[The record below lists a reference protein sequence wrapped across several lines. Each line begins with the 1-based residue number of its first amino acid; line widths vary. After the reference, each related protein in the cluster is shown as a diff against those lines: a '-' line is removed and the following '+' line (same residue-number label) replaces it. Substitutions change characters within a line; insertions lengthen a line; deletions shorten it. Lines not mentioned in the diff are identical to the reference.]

1 MSATNKDEFLTVYE
15 RFLSPEISKALIFEV
30 FTNSEEES
38 EALQIMRNLM
48 EPTFTDVIKN
58 SAKQL
63 LGHGGIQTIKNL
75 VK

>member
-1 MSATNKDEFLTVYE
+1 MSPD
-15 RFLSPEISKALIFEV
+15 ISQSVIFEV
-30 FTNSEEES
+30 FTNSDEES
-38 EALQIMRNLM
+38 EALRIMRNLM
-48 EPTFTDVIKN
+48 EPTFTDVVKN